1 MENLDYCSKV
11 RTMLSFF
18 SSNVPWN
25 CKQPMVRIQHPID
38 CLTFDNIY
46 FTGELRVDTYNLSY
60 DFDKQ
65 QKFNCSAS
73 DTMLLLTIIVDHE
86 TENAIKLNR
95 AARHSRNMLDDNED

>member
-1 MENLDYCSKV
+1 MV
-11 RTMLSFF
+11 RT
-18 SSNVPWN
+18 
-25 CKQPMVRIQHPID
+25 QHPID

-65 QKFNCSAS
+65 HKFNCAAS

-86 TENAIKLNR
+86 TENAIKINR
-95 AARHSRNMLDDNED
+95 AARHARNMLDDNED